1 MIDERLA
8 KMRDTLSKFCGRPK
22 KVRIMRRF
30 PGDPRHDGFVLG
42 VGGSLV
48 LLHQLHDFSPDGYT
62 ILRIED
68 VLSVRH
74 GKHEIFSERVLKGEG
89 ILDRVSIPY
98 EVPLDDLR
106 SLLKSL
112 SRRKLHVILEC
123 EKPDPEESDFFIGRL
138 ISVGKRAVS
147 LLYFNS
153 EGRWSEAPDSIS
165 YDVITKIQFD
175 TPYINIMSKYLK

>member
-8 KMRDTLSKFCGRPK
+8 KMRDRLSSFCGRPK
-22 KVRIMRRF
+22 KVRITRRF

-48 LLHQLHDFSPDGYT
+48 LLHQLHDFSPGGYA

-74 GKHEIFSERVLKGEG
+74 GRHESFSERVLKGEG
-89 ILDRVSIPY
+89 TLDRVGIPY

-106 SLLKSL
+106 SSLKTL

-123 EKPDPEESDFFIGRL
+123 EKPDPEESDFFIGRF
-138 ISVGKRAVS
+138 ISVGKKTVS
-147 LLYFNS
+147 LLYFDP
-153 EGRWSEAPDSIS
+153 EGRWSEEPDSIP
-165 YDVITKIQFD
+165 YDAITKIQFD
-175 TPYINIMSKYLK
+175 TPYINTISKYLK